1 MSSKHK
7 CPECP
12 KEFLKR
18 TGLGSHLRSAHG
30 IMGTSSTAVAMR
42 IAKAAENGMQTQTLR
57 KTSGEPAAAGTTTF
71 QCPECDEVKK
81 NAAELGKHRRFKHGV
96 LGREAAKNQLAKSSH
111 PEGLERKNE
120 KRRSIGNQTD
130 SSNQPSHVTYDGSR
144 APSLDP
150 IAYALAVGSLKE
162 FCRNA
167 AEEHGIPSREFT
179 RHCAELLLREARR

>member
-30 IMGTSSTAVAMR
+30 IIGSSSTAVAMR
-42 IAKAAENGMQTQTLR
+42 LVKAAENGKETQSST
-57 KTSGEPAAAGTTTF
+57 KTSGELVTAAGTKTF
-71 QCPECDEVKK
+71 QCPECGQVKK

-111 PEGLERKNE
+111 PEGLERNE
-120 KRRSIGNQTD
+120 KRRSIGNQTV
-130 SSNQPSHVTYDGSR
+130 SSNQPSHIAYDGSR
-144 APSLDP
+144 APALDP